1 MEARICKECGK
12 SFIPRSSRRQ
22 FCYEDHYRVCKGCG
36 KLFYVPSNKLST
48 PLQVCS
54 EDCRRIVISKSP
66 IYKIPRFDC
75 VCELCGKSFKS
86 ASKSTRIC
94 PDTHYKVCEVC
105 GKSFEIKS
113 VYYMNKKT
121 CSKECANKQRV
132 NSFMKNVDEH
142 VEAMKKT
149 MIERYGVSNAMQIP
163 EFIEKSKQ
171 TCLDKYGK
179 ESFTQTEEFKEL
191 AIKTNREKYGKDWY
205 TQTDEHR
212 ERAKATILEKYG
224 TTNVS
229 KSKYFLESR
238 MNNPEKVAEL
248 MRFREDP
255 ESYIHDNFPDES
267 PTLLQLSEM
276 CGIRDSSIGY
286 ILDQRNLHHLV
297 RGDYSQM
304 EDEVFN
310 FLNEYLG
317 EHDIVRNTFKI
328 ITPYELDI
336 YIPSYN
342 LAIECDP
349 TWTHN
354 STISIFDSKPLDSKY
369 HKMKTD
375 MCEAKGIRLIHLFG
389 YDWVNHK
396 DTCKSI
402 ILNSLNKTPNR
413 YYARKL
419 KLLEISGKQAFEFLQ
434 ENHRQGGVYCKVNL
448 GLFDSDRLVAVMC
461 FSRLRHTIG
470 TGTDDTSKCWE
481 LVRFCNL
488 NYTTVVGGASKLLKH
503 FITMY
508 NPYEIRSFSDRAHTT
523 GNLYIQLG
531 FSQLRVSDPGYMWV
545 DLKTDYA
552 YARYNAQKQNIKQ
565 FLHDDTVDLSD
576 TEVNIMSSHGYVQVF
591 DSGTITWQLFPNNV
605 VKEVA

>member
-12 SFIPRSSRRQ
+12 SFIPKSSRRQ

-36 KLFYVPSNKLST
+36 KLFFVPSNKLSS

-54 EDCRRIVISKSP
+54 EDCRRVVISKSL
-66 IYKIPRFDC
+66 IYKTPRFDC
-75 VCELCGKSFKS
+75 ICKICGKSFKS
-86 ASKSTRIC
+86 TSRLSTVCPDKHYRIC
-94 PDTHYKVCEVC
+94 PIC
-105 GKSFEIKS
+105 GKSFELPYPEKL
-113 VYYMNKKT
+113 T
-121 CSKECANKQRV
+121 CSKECADKQRV
-132 NSFMKNVDEH
+132 HSFMLNVDKH
-142 VEAMKKT
+142 VEAMQKT
-149 MIERYGVSNAMQIP
+149 MLERYGASNARQVTQ
-163 EFIEKSKQ
+163 FLEKSKQ
-171 TCLDKYGK
+171 TCLEKYGK
-179 ESFTQTEEFKEL
+179 ESFTQTEEFKKKT
-191 AIKTNREKYGKDWY
+191 IKTTRERYGTDWY
-205 TQTDEHR
+205 TQTDEYR
-212 ERAKATILEKYG
+212 KKADATLLEKYG

-238 MNNPEKVAEL
+238 INNPEKVSEL
-248 MRFREDP
+248 IKFRDNP
-255 ESYIHDNFPDES
+255 EEYIRSNYPEEP
-267 PTLLQLSEM
+267 PTLLQLSEA
-276 CGIRDSSIGY
+276 CGVRDSSIGY
-286 ILDQRNLHHLV
+286 IIDQHNLRHLIK
-297 RGDYSQM
+297 GDYSRM
-304 EDEVFN
+304 EDEVFS
-310 FLNEYLG
+310 FLS
-317 EHDIVRNTFKI
+317 EHIDKSGIQRNTFKI

-419 KLLEISGKQAFEFLQ
+419 KLLEVSGKQAFEFLQ

-461 FSRLRHTIG
+461 FSKLRHTIG

-488 NYTTVVGGASKLLKH
+488 NYTTVVGGASKLLKY
-503 FITMY
+503 FINMY

-545 DLKTDYA
+545 DLKTDHA

-565 FLHDDTVDLSD
+565 FLHDDTIDLSD

-591 DSGTITWQLFPNNV
+591 DSGTITWQLFPNIK